1 MQLASIGEE
10 SVKDKRIYTDL
21 LQNMA
26 FSKLKPT
33 VYEQVE
39 LPHQLAK
46 LLHKLTEHN
55 KFAMKEV
62 REAVFINNI
71 ESFLKKEPVLL
82 IYLGFI

>member
-62 REAVFINNI
+62 QEDI